1 MKERRRADDK
11 PIEISE
17 SDIVEAMQDIE
28 GYIDISPG
36 DFREIFLLAYRH
48 AVDRLTRHRTA
59 GQIMSR
65 PVHCLNHR
73 IDLQQAALFLAE
85 NGISGAPVVDAQ
97 GLLIGV
103 LSEKDFLLRMGVGP
117 EPTFMKIISHCLHNE
132 SCLVSVLRNHRVE
145 EIMTRPPISAGPE
158 INVVEMAS
166 LFAEHRINRLPIV
179 DSDEQPI
186 GIVTR
191 ADLVHCHCLFGI
203 GERA

>member
-1 MKERRRADDK
+1 MNEHRRADDT

-17 SDIVEAMQDIE
+17 TDIVEAMQDIE

-59 GQIMSR
+59 GEIMSR
-65 PVHCLNHR
+65 PVHCLDHAL
-73 IDLQQAALFLAE
+73 DLQQAALLLAE
-85 NGISGAPVVDAQ
+85 KGISGAPVVDDQ

-103 LSEKDFLLRMGVGP
+103 LSEKDFLLRMGVGS

-132 SCLVSVLRNHRVE
+132 GCLVTALSNHRVE
-145 EIMTRPPISAGPE
+145 EIMTRPPISGGPE
-158 INVVEMAS
+158 INAADIAAM
-166 LFAEHRINRLPIV
+166 FAEKRINRLPIV
-179 DSDEQPI
+179 DSAGQPI

-191 ADLVHCHCLFGI
+191 TDLVHCHCLLGI
-203 GERA
+203 EEQS

>member
-1 MKERRRADDK
+1 MKGRQRADDT

-17 SDIVEAMQDIE
+17 TDIVEAMQDIE

-59 GQIMSR
+59 GEIMSR
-65 PVHCLNHR
+65 PVHCLNR
-73 IDLQQAALFLAE
+73 ALDLQQAALQLAE
-85 NGISGAPVVDAQ
+85 KGISGAPVVDDK

-117 EPTFMKIISHCLHNE
+117 EPTFMKIISHCLNDQG
-132 SCLVSVLRNHRVE
+132 CLVTVLRNHRVE
-145 EIMTRPPISAGPE
+145 EIMTRPPISGGPE
-158 INVVEMAS
+158 INAADMAS
-166 LFAEHRINRLPIV
+166 LFAKNRINRLPIV
-179 DSDEQPI
+179 DPDGQPI

-191 ADLVHCHCLFGI
+191 TDLVHCHCLFGE
-203 GERA
+203 GERS